1 MSEPVLAKATFDSKL
16 RLYLFLSS
24 LGVLFISVIG
34 IAIIPVW
41 LFMGWW
47 WAGRY
52 FNSIQCELTERRLR
66 ISRGVFFR
74 KDKTIMLDKIQDMS
88 LHHGPFQ
95 RWLGITSLQ
104 IETAGSSGPQGQ
116 ADAKLVG
123 IREVHAFQEAV
134 IAQRDKLAGDVP
146 AGQVHALAPAATQ
159 TLPSDPSVTALLT
172 DIRDTLQRVER
183 QVVERRTSES

>member
-1 MSEPVLAKATFDSKL
+1 MSEPILTKATFDTKL
-16 RLYLFLSS
+16 KLYLFLSS
-24 LGVLFISVIG
+24 VGVLFISVIG
-34 IAIIPVW
+34 IAVLPVW
-41 LFMGWW
+41 LFVGWW

-52 FNSIQCELTERRLR
+52 FDSIRCELTERRLR
-66 ISRGVFFR
+66 ISRGVVFR

-123 IREVHAFQEAV
+123 IRDVHAFQEAV
-134 IAQRDKLAGDVP
+134 IAQRDRLAGDVP
-146 AGQVHALAPAATQ
+146 AGQGRAPAPVAPAGEP
-159 TLPSDPSVTALLT
+159 LGSSDPSVIALLS
-172 DIRDTLQRVER
+172 DIRDALQRVEQHVKR
-183 QVVERRTSES
+183 

>member
-1 MSEPVLAKATFDSKL
+1 MSEPVLAKATFDTKL
-16 RLYLFLSS
+16 KLYLFLSS
-24 LGVLFISVIG
+24 LGILIISVIG
-34 IAIIPVW
+34 IAVLPVW
-41 LFMGWW
+41 LFVGWW

-52 FNSIQCELTERRLR
+52 FDSIRCELTERRLR
-66 ISRGVFFR
+66 IYRGVMFR

-104 IETAGSSGPQGQ
+104 IETAGNSGPQGQ

-123 IREVHAFQEAV
+123 IRDVHAFQEAV

-146 AGQVHALAPAATQ
+146 ASHAR
-159 TLPSDPSVTALLT
+159 TLPPGDESRVSSDPSVTAILSE
-172 DIRDTLQRVER
+172 IRDTLQRVEQHVKR
-183 QVVERRTSES
+183 

>member
-16 RLYLFLSS
+16 RVYLFLSS
-24 LGVLFISVIG
+24 VGILFISVVG
-34 IAIIPVW
+34 IVVLPVW
-41 LFMGWW
+41 LFLGWW

-52 FNSIQCELTERRLR
+52 FDSIQCELTERRLR
-66 ISRGVFFR
+66 VSRGVVFR

-123 IREVHAFQEAV
+123 IRDVHAFQEAV

-146 AGQVHALAPAATQ
+146 SSQARTLAAAGEAIAS
-159 TLPSDPSVTALLT
+159 SDPSVAALLT
-172 DIRDTLQRVER
+172 DIRDSLQRVEQHMKR
-183 QVVERRTSES
+183 

>member
-1 MSEPVLAKATFDSKL
+1 MSETVLTKATFDSKL

-24 LGVLFISVIG
+24 VGILMLTVVGIVIL
-34 IAIIPVW
+34 PVW
-41 LFMGWW
+41 LFAGWW

-52 FNSIQCELTERRLR
+52 FDSMKCELTQRRLR
-66 ISRGVFFR
+66 ISRGVIFR

-88 LHHGPFQ
+88 LHHGPLQ

-123 IREVHAFQEAV
+123 IRDVHAFQEAV
-134 IAQRDKLAGDVP
+134 IAQRDRLTGDVTD
-146 AGQVHALAPAATQ
+146 GQARAVAPAPSPS
-159 TLPSDPSVTALLT
+159 LPSDPSVIALLS
-172 DIRDTLQRVER
+172 DIRDTLQRVEHLVK
-183 QVVERRTSES
+183 Q